1 MKLGCFFRKKCGCK
15 NKFVDMVNRAMFR
28 VVMEYVSDNL
38 VRASR
43 ILGIDRSVLP
53 VQLTKYFGGVRVC
66 KKEAC

>member
-1 MKLGCFFRKKCGCK
+1 
-15 NKFVDMVNRAMFR
+15 MVNRAMFR